1 MLPPYP
7 PPTRRFWLYDKFK
20 QVYTKQVDGGGL
32 AIFRIVFCAVLL
44 AEVAHLFYFR
54 HLIFDVI
61 PFVEGAEIGFTTPL
75 LLWMATLVLLGL
87 GLYTRPAALVNYG
100 FALILF
106 SSLKT
111 YAYMMTPVY
120 IGMSF
125 LFLFLPISRR
135 LSLDRLR
142 LKLRYSGPRFRY
154 EPPTTVSQLAYYAPV
169 LVGIGFVY
177 FDSALY
183 KLTSPLWLTG
193 LGMWKPLSLPYE
205 TPFNYSYLLNQEV
218 LVKFLGYLTLVF
230 ELVFLFLYPFRRY
243 RPWLL
248 LIGLGLHLGVLVSL
262 PIPLFAV
269 GFSSLY
275 VLVVPAGWWRRWLA
289 PRVSRPSLAFYYDAE
304 SRLSTRVC
312 LLLEQL
318 DRHHAV
324 QFRSA
329 QDFAGQEPALQGL
342 APQALHAAAYSVDAK
357 GQAYNELASYEQ
369 VLRRIG
375 YLRPLAWLL
384 RLPGGRALGGAAGRW
399 IARSVAAGSGPTPA
413 VPVGLL
419 PGATRRTLK
428 LAGAAAG
435 LAGLTLLQGLVSYD
449 TPLVRLL
456 RRNSRL
462 EYTLVGRGLARISE
476 AVEGPA
482 HNFLGIAKHPIA
494 LDEHF
499 ASYTHL
505 IAVTYTGPD
514 GIERF
519 LPITQPSGQPGAYL
533 SGAVWLKW
541 TYSVV
546 SAKVDQERLAKGIR
560 SFTAFWAHQNGVDL
574 ANCRF
579 SVKVKKIAEPLTWQR
594 DFLNQQLRKPWQ
606 NAGFVTWHNQQFA
619 AHLATIEAL

>member
-7 PPTRRFWLYDKFK
+7 PPTRRFKLYDKFK

-32 AIFRIVFCAVLL
+32 AIFRIVFCLVLL
-44 AEVAHLFYFR
+44 AEVLHLFYFR

-142 LKLRYSGPRFRY
+142 LKLRYSGPHFRY
-154 EPPTTVSQLAYYAPV
+154 QPSATVSQLAYYVPV
-169 LVGIGFVY
+169 LVGMAFVY

-193 LGMWKPLSLPYE
+193 LGMWETLSLPYE
-205 TPFNYSYLLNQEV
+205 TPFNHSYLLNQEV
-218 LVKFLGYLTLVF
+218 LVKFLSYLTLVF
-230 ELVFLFLYPFRRY
+230 EFFFLFLFPFRRY
-243 RPWLL
+243 WLWLL
-248 LIGLGLHLGVLVSL
+248 LIGLGLHVGILLSL
-262 PIPLFAV
+262 AVPLFAV
-269 GFSSLY
+269 GFASFY
-275 VLVVPAGWWRRWLA
+275 VLMVPAGCWRRWLA
-289 PRVSRPSLAFYYDAE
+289 PRVGSPSLTFYYDAE
-304 SRLSTRVC
+304 SLPGTRTRV
-312 LLLEQL
+312 LLEQL
-318 DRHHAV
+318 DRHRTV
-324 QFRSA
+324 RFRSA
-329 QDFAGQEPALQGL
+329 QEFASQEPALRDV
-342 APQALHAAAYSVDAK
+342 APRVLGTAAYSIDAQ
-357 GQAYNELASYEQ
+357 GRVYSGLATYEQ
-369 VLRRIG
+369 VLRRIS
-375 YLRPLAWLL
+375 YLRPLGWLL
-384 RLPGGRALGGAAGRW
+384 RLPGGRALGWAAYRW
-399 IARSVAAGSGPTPA
+399 LARPLVAGGGLTPTA
-413 VPVGLL
+413 ADGL
-419 PGATRRTLK
+419 PPSATLHTLK

-435 LAGLTLLQGLVSYD
+435 LAGLLILQGLASYNI
-449 TPLVRLL
+449 PLVRLL

-462 EYTLVGRGLARISE
+462 EYTLVGRGLARASE
-476 AVEGPA
+476 AVDGPA
-482 HNFLGIAKHPIA
+482 HNFFGIAKHPIA

-499 ASYTHL
+499 AGYTHL
-505 IAVTYTGPD
+505 IAVTYTGAD
-514 GIERF
+514 GVEQF

-533 SGAVWLKW
+533 SGAIWLKW
-541 TYSVV
+541 VHSVV
-546 SAKVDQERLAKGIR
+546 SAKVDQQRLAKGIR
-560 SFTAFWAHQNGVDL
+560 SFTAFWAHQHGVDL

-579 SVKVKKIAEPLTWQR
+579 SVKVKKIAVPTTWQR

-606 NAGFVTWHNQQFA
+606 DAGFVTWHDQQFA